1 MGGGVKERGQRRERA
16 EERSLEGGN
25 GNRSILKEEE
35 VKERFKTKMTE
46 KCFFFFFFFAWG
58 VKAGSCKMSMWH
70 RYFIADD
77 FLVCL
82 FFFCCLFAKSNDDGR
97 KKETGNEQKV

>member
-1 MGGGVKERGQRRERA
+1 MTAAILTIWRCRFSAGGEDLKRRKKEVSGLGGGVKERGQRRERA

-46 KCFFFFFFFAWG
+46 KCFFFFFFFCL
-58 VKAGSCKMSMWH
+58 GSKGGLLQNVDVTQIFYC
-70 RYFIADD
+70 R
-77 FLVCL
+77 
-82 FFFCCLFAKSNDDGR
+82 
-97 KKETGNEQKV
+97 